1 MVSNAINIYLLV
13 SELQYHKSYMFTNN
27 FFYAFESQTTMH
39 NVCIYLQ
46 KTANWFIYNFLKIQ
60 HIFIR

>member
-27 FFYAFESQTTMH
+27 FFMH
-39 NVCIYLQ
+39 
-46 KTANWFIYNFLKIQ
+46 LKLKPQ
-60 HIFIR
+60 CMIFVIICKKFS